1 MKRYRISY
9 CPIHDTE
16 FCETGQTI
24 FQNTIDHNPLSDE
37 CIARH
42 RRTKAFIDA
51 TGLVQEI
58 RFPSFAHTEIFEYL
72 DVDLDHTSQWFMV
85 LENDRKIPFYM
96 IEPYHY
102 RHKDTP
108 GFCSIVLSEAIGPY
122 GGGEFFPNIP
132 YPSPTKSVLFTKI
145 AYQKYLIRIEGLLT
159 AAALQMPQW
168 NSVSDE
174 ERESAYL
181 RHSVRAGV

>member
-37 CIARH
+37 CIARY

-72 DVDLDHTSQWFMV
+72 DVDRDHTSQWFMV

-96 IEPYHY
+96 TEPYRY
-102 RHKDTP
+102 QQKDTP
-108 GFCSIVLSEAIGPY
+108 GFCSIVVPEEIGPY
-122 GGGEFFPNIP
+122 GGGKFFPNTPI
-132 YPSPTKSVLFTKI
+132 PSPTKSVLFTKV
-145 AYQKYLIRIEGLLT
+145 AYPQYLRMIEQMLR
-159 AAALQMPQW
+159 AAALQMPPW

-174 ERESAYL
+174 ERKAAYL
-181 RHSVRAGV
+181 RHLGRVGV